1 MLRWVL
7 DSGAAN
13 PHAIQLTAVFSV
25 KSGALSPTC
34 SSRRDVS
41 RNYTAQSMAIMPLHL
56 LHEHKHAWA
65 LNLSLQTDLQAADL
79 CR

>member
-1 MLRWVL
+1 M
-7 DSGAAN
+7 
-13 PHAIQLTAVFSV
+13 QLTALFSV

-34 SSRRDVS
+34 ESYRDVIEGK
-41 RNYTAQSMAIMPLHL
+41 NAQSMAIMQLHL
-56 LHEHKHAWA
+56 LVGHELAWA